1 MLGHVNLPDVARNR
15 RGQAIPVANPTYTL
29 PPSPYEA
36 EAKKLWNL
44 YTHAP
49 PTSVQGQRMLHNYGS
64 FRSWVQDNQDRLYR
78 EGMIPN
84 QFRSGIDPMFSAA
97 LAAQSL

>member
-1 MLGHVNLPDVARNR
+1 MLGYVNLPDVAKPR
-15 RGQAIPVANPTYTL
+15 RTGAVPVATPTYTL

-36 EAKKLWNL
+36 DAKRLWDL
-44 YTHAP
+44 YTKAP
-49 PTSVQGQRMLHNYGS
+49 AVSVQGQRMLPNYGS

-78 EGMIPN
+78 QGLIPN
-84 QFRSGIDPMFSAA
+84 QFRTGIDPMFSAA